1 MDYIIKDGELQH
13 HGIPG
18 QKWGVRRFQNRDG
31 SLTTAGKKRV
41 SRKQKKA
48 LEKARQAKHD
58 KAEAAKKAKQEQED
72 FEAGKKRAIE
82 SGSATD
88 VLKYKGKLTNQEL
101 QQAVARINMEKT
113 LKEISAKETK
123 TGLDKAE
130 SFMDK
135 VDRVTKMTNKGV
147 DAYNTVAKILN
158 STAGTDLPTINNDK
172 GGKAAKK
179 ADNEVA
185 KAVNK
190 IDKAQQKQAKKEAKK
205 SYADNKKTE
214 EKKAGD
220 VSTAPKKGVIKRD
233 IKDLS
238 SSKSVENESRD
249 PLTIPKKVTIKRDVK
264 DLKTATW
271 VKKES
276 DKILDEIK
284 NDHISN
290 YGHRQDI
297 VDAVNRYIEELDR

>member
-13 HGIPG
+13 HGILG
-18 QKWGVRRFQNRDG
+18 QKWGVRRFQNKDG
-31 SLTTAGKKRV
+31 SLTTAGKKRIT
-41 SRKQKKA
+41 RKQKKA
-48 LEKARQAKHD
+48 LEKARQAKRD

-130 SFMDK
+130 SFMNK
-135 VDRVTKMTNKGV
+135 VDRVNKMATKGI
-147 DAYNTVAKILN
+147 DAYNTIAKVLN
-158 STAGTDLPTINNDK
+158 STAGTDLPSISND
-172 GGKAAKK
+172 AKK
-179 ADNEVA
+179 
-185 KAVNK
+185 KS
-190 IDKAQQKQAKKEAKK
+190 DKVTDSIKKETKTAIKKEAKK
-205 SYADNKKTE
+205 AAKE
-214 EKKAGD
+214 EKKAAKEEKKAERDNKPTIKRSPDEYFTNKGD
-220 VSTAPKKGVIKRD
+220 SDSGGNKPVIKRSAD
-233 IKDLS
+233 EYFAK
-238 SSKSVENESRD
+238 NR
-249 PLTIPKKVTIKRDVK
+249 PTIKRNVS
-264 DLKTATW
+264 DLKTAKW

-276 DKILDEIK
+276 DKILEEIK